1 MKQLIELIEE
11 EFCESD
17 GWFRIVSADWIAD
30 ELRLDLSVCLCEE
43 KEPQLWEIT
52 CESVYKELIFSE
64 FADYLSVENKHP
76 LLARYKEPEV
86 DLSFSKNRICSNEL
100 FGIVLST
107 CFKYLGEHP
116 VSDLL
121 NQSVS
126 SDGICSSEY
135 GILGRFPESVANE
148 ICRLL
153 QDKDISIKQLQSY
166 TPKYWDGEQ
175 HKEYPSNL
183 EVLVIGGSYVVGTNF
198 SAVRA

>member
-1 MKQLIELIEE
+1 MKQLLKLIET

-17 GWFRIVSADWIAD
+17 GWFRVVSADWTAD
-30 ELRLDLSVCLCEE
+30 ELRLDLSICLCEE

-52 CESVYKELIFSE
+52 CESVYKELIVSE
-64 FADYLSVENKHP
+64 FADYLSMESSHP
-76 LLARYKEPEV
+76 LLVKYKEPEV
-86 DLSFSKNRICSNEL
+86 DLSFSKNRICPNEL

-116 VSDLL
+116 VAELI

-126 SDGICSSEY
+126 SDGICSSKY

-148 ICRLL
+148 ICRIV

-183 EVLVIGGSYVVGTNF
+183 EALIIGGSYVIGTNF